1 MANSSPH
8 QEPFL
13 SFLPYICLERGIDEP
28 QDAEGR
34 EAIWNSLPS
43 MNTVRCLGPIVKLM
57 RWFSWFQTEKWYAGE
72 NFACK
77 LLMLE
82 SKKISVVDGVDFIKP
97 EKVTGLSISS
107 NLTDKQ
113 ELQQLKMKH
122 GTWALGPLLVTPTS
136 HFQKDLIALLA
147 NPCWGHHSKRAES
160 VLTPKQVQEWISS
173 MAKGGWKQEIL
184 DLMLQGFQTA
194 QCLLSLWG
202 LQRRTNQIHW
212 QGGKWVGACPRNLAW
227 IGPGT

>member
-1 MANSSPH
+1 M
-8 QEPFL
+8 
-13 SFLPYICLERGIDEP
+13 
-28 QDAEGR
+28 
-34 EAIWNSLPS
+34 
-43 MNTVRCLGPIVKLM
+43 
-57 RWFSWFQTEKWYAGE
+57 
-72 NFACK
+72 
-77 LLMLE
+77 
-82 SKKISVVDGVDFIKP
+82 VDGVDFIKP

-184 DLMLQGFQTA
+184 DLMLQGFQTVDVMKRLYPVNLVA
-194 QCLLSLWG
+194 PEVQAA
-202 LQRRTNQIHW
+202 RIQIHFDFLT
-212 QGGKWVGACPRNLAW
+212 KLMAKRASSLAYTYLRPPL
-227 IGPGT
+227 IFCFAGSSP